1 MKVPLD
7 KKEQLLQE
15 QFDQLGDTDA
25 ADVRKHIR
33 TARRRIKRQLHKHQR
48 DAGKQQVREMLTFS
62 DESE

>member
-1 MKVPLD
+1 MKIVD

-15 QFDQLGDTDA
+15 QFDNLGHADA

-33 TARRRIKRQLHKHQR
+33 EARRRVKKQLHKHQR
-48 DAGKQQVREMLTFS
+48 LVGKQQVRKMLTFS